1 MPQFGA
7 PGPSVPLSLP
17 LPAPAAL
24 DHLKPPRLLVPHP
37 PPLSAT
43 TMMDVSELG
52 ESARYLRQG
61 YQEMMKVHTVPLDG
75 K

>member
-1 MPQFGA
+1 M
-7 PGPSVPLSLP
+7 
-17 LPAPAAL
+17 PAAL
-24 DHLKPPRLLVPHP
+24 DRLEPPRSLLLHP
-37 PPLSAT
+37 LPLSAT

-61 YQEMMKVHTVPLDG
+61 YHEQMKVHTVLWDG

>member
-1 MPQFGA
+1 MPD
-7 PGPSVPLSLP
+7 
-17 LPAPAAL
+17 AL
-24 DHLKPPRLLVPHP
+24 DCLEPPRFLVPHL

-43 TMMDVSELG
+43 AMMDVSELG

-61 YQEMMKVHTVPLDG
+61 YQDLMKVHTVPWDG

>member
-1 MPQFGA
+1 M
-7 PGPSVPLSLP
+7 
-17 LPAPAAL
+17 PAAVDRL
-24 DHLKPPRLLVPHP
+24 EPPRFLVPHP

-61 YQEMMKVHTVPLDG
+61 YQEMMKVHTVPWDG